1 MFHPAHFSWIFGI
14 TVTLV
19 CSCLLAEMFGY
30 WLHRLLHSDKVSFLS
45 RGHLIHHFLIYGPG
59 QPMRHNHYR
68 DATDDRFS
76 IGNVG
81 LEWLVP
87 SAVLLGTVWLLLFL
101 LHVSVLHQAIALA
114 ALVTWPIFTFNY
126 LHDRMHLSGFWM
138 AQHPLFRRWF
148 LASRRLHDI
157 HHHAVNEH
165 GRMDANFG
173 IGFFFF
179 DRLFRTLALRHRPFN
194 HAGFEVARQRY
205 GLVERDGR
213 LYPSADLSLY
223 LRLHGK

>member
-1 MFHPAHFSWIFGI
+1 M
-14 TVTLV
+14 TVTLA
-19 CSCLLAEMFGY
+19 CSCLLAEFFGY

-45 RGHLIHHFLIYGPG
+45 RSHLAHHFLIYGPG
-59 QPMRHNHYR
+59 QPMRHDHYR
-68 DATDDRFS
+68 DATDNRFS
-76 IGNVG
+76 VGNVG

-87 SAVLLGTVWLLLFL
+87 SAMLLGTVWLLLFL
-101 LHVSVLHQAIALA
+101 LHVPALHQAIALA
-114 ALVTWPIFTFNY
+114 TLIAWPIFTFNY

-157 HHHAVNEH
+157 HHHAVNPY
-165 GRMDANFG
+165 GRMDSNFG

-179 DRLFRTLALRHRPFN
+179 DRVFRTLALRHRPFN
-194 HAGFEVARQRY
+194 RDGFEAARLRY

-213 LYPSADLSLY
+213 LHPTTDAAIYAKLSSQ
-223 LRLHGK
+223 LR